1 MNRWEKGML
10 AKSLAGHDKD
20 KVYVIM
26 DLDDTY
32 VYLADG
38 KLRTLDKQKKK
49 KKIHVQLIM
58 KKHDI
63 ESVDD
68 VRIKHILNEYM
79 KHETGMKE
87 EK

>member
-68 VRIKHILNEYM
+68 VRIKHILSEYM
-79 KHETGMKE
+79 NDESGMKE

>member
-20 KVYVIM
+20 KIYVIVNF
-26 DLDDTY
+26 DDTY

-38 KLRTLDKQKKK
+38 RIRTLDKLKKK
-49 KKIHVQLIM
+49 KKIHVQIIM

-68 VRIKHILNEYM
+68 VRIKHILSEYM
-79 KHETGMKE
+79 NDESGMKE
-87 EK
+87 EN